1 MSPLSHPSCTWY
13 RGGERQHEAPHSFR
27 LLHETPRP
35 DTQFT
40 FSGLRCQLQLFASRT
55 SVNRCIT
62 DGNGA
67 ALQLVTINVSTWI
80 LINLQNSIY
89 PTYYTFCYRES
100 YESSPGDQYCW
111 PIPGSES
118 LDQAG
123 VLSLLSDNRDV
134 MWFAVT
140 KALSAPD
147 RWPVL
152 CLEEFNVGTPQ
163 MASAQCSQWPS
174 EAAHA
179 DHTARVVFIE
189 SPEFMVFK

>member
-1 MSPLSHPSCTWY
+1 MSPHFPVFALCCCIIILQWVTCWESGGGVREGSLITPGEEGRGGLWLSLSHVPLSHPSCTWY

-67 ALQLVTINVSTWI
+67 ALQLATINVSTWI

-89 PTYYTFCYRES
+89 PRYYTCCYRES
-100 YESSPGDQYCW
+100 YESSP
-111 PIPGSES
+111 
-118 LDQAG
+118 
-123 VLSLLSDNRDV
+123 
-134 MWFAVT
+134 
-140 KALSAPD
+140 
-147 RWPVL
+147 
-152 CLEEFNVGTPQ
+152 
-163 MASAQCSQWPS
+163 
-174 EAAHA
+174 
-179 DHTARVVFIE
+179 
-189 SPEFMVFK
+189 